1 MANSGVKV
9 TISAADR
16 ASSTLEKINKRIAGL
31 QAPVRRAQAAFGRFA
46 SLSGLTRL
54 KNGFVGLARE
64 ALGAFRYIGQIVPVL
79 GAITGSASLAG
90 MYRLVGVWGQFGT
103 QLRTV
108 SGSMGMAPQKL
119 QAMQNAARLS
129 GSSAEAMTG
138 ALQTLSQT
146 RWNALHGMDPR
157 AAAQFSAMHLDLE
170 KLSKEPIDKFF
181 DRVAHSIR
189 GLRDPVARTIAA
201 TALLGGAG
209 EQLQTVLQETDEAW
223 QRHRKEGERQSWMTK
238 EMADRADA
246 YRESQSDLT
255 LSVEHFGD
263 VIADA
268 ASPALVDLNHF
279 LTDLIDTNRDWIAQ
293 DIGSYVKQFSYW
305 FRNGGWDKIKA
316 DIEGAAHAVSDVVD
330 KLGGWESA
338 GKKALIAIGLLYS
351 VPVLAGLA
359 SLALSIVG
367 IARAFKEMGAAARDA
382 QVASQ
387 FPPGAGGRGGA
398 GRAPLRPSAAGMF
411 GLLNF
416 ATTLYQAHRDGV
428 QISGEGEGLLD
439 HVPGYTRF
447 SRWWDRMSGAAV
459 APLDQPVQAAALQ
472 AAQKYGL
479 DPNHYVAL
487 LRKEHGGMR
496 NVSPAG
502 AFGPSQ
508 LMPKTARDLGLPDSV
523 DAPGYSWQQ
532 NLDGGARY
540 YKQILTRY
548 RGDYAAADAAYN
560 AGPNSRAVQQFAR
573 THDLSALPAETQD
586 YVSSIAKMS
595 GFKSGPP
602 VSLPSSGSD
611 GGSAAPDQNMHI
623 VVETRGAPGTTA
635 KVTRAPPGAS
645 VTHQTQVQRAMPPE
659 ITATGS

>member
-90 MYRLVGVWGQFGT
+90 MYRLVGAWGQFGT

-146 RWNALHGMDPR
+146 RWNALNGMDPR
-157 AAAQFSAMHLDLE
+157 AAAQFKAMHLDLD
-170 KLSKEPIDKFF
+170 KLSKEPVDKFF

-201 TALLGGAG
+201 TTLLGGAG
-209 EQLQTVLQETDEAW
+209 EQLQAVLQQSDKEW
-223 QRHRKEGERQSWMTK
+223 QRSREEGERHAHMTA
-238 EMADRADA
+238 EAARQADE
-246 YRESQSDLT
+246 YRRSQEGLT
-255 LSVEHFGD
+255 QSVEDFGNS
-263 VIADA
+263 IAQA
-268 ASPALVDLNHF
+268 AAPGLIDLNHF

-305 FRNGGWDKIKA
+305 FRNGGWDKIKT
-316 DIEGAAHAVSDVVD
+316 DIEDAAHAVSDVV
-330 KLGGWESA
+330 KELGGWESA
-338 GKKALIAIGLLYS
+338 GKKALVAIGLLYAA
-351 VPVLAGLA
+351 PVLAGLF
-359 SLALSIVG
+359 SLAAAVLG
-367 IARAFKEMGAAARDA
+367 IATAFSKVGTAATEA
-382 QVASQ
+382 QVAAQ
-387 FPPGAGGRGGA
+387 FSSAPG
-398 GRAPLRPSAAGMF
+398 GRAPFRPSAAGMF

-479 DPNHYVAL
+479 DPDHYIAL
-487 LRKEHGGMR
+487 LRAEHGGTR

-508 LMPKTARDLGLPDSV
+508 LMPDTARGLGLPASV

-540 YKQILTRY
+540 YRQLLTRY
-548 RGDYAAADAAYN
+548 QGDYAAADAAYN
-560 AGPNSRAVQQFAR
+560 AGPYSKSVRQFAQ
-573 THDLSALPAETQD
+573 THDPSVLPQETQN
-586 YVSSIAKMS
+586 YISSIARMS

-602 VSLPSSGSD
+602 ISLPSSGNGTNGAD
-611 GGSAAPDQNMHI
+611 
-623 VVETRGAPGTTA
+623 GAPTTVNVGVAVHAPPGT
-635 KVTRAPPGAS
+635 KVQVTDAPPGANIRPQI
-645 VTHQTQVQRAMPPE
+645 QTQRAMPPE
-659 ITATGS
+659 ITAIGG